1 MHTRN
6 LNTLHSLFHSFSNSR
21 NNTTRNQR
29 NRRSQLLNHKERN
42 RKIKVPKPLQIVFKS
57 SSRVAT
63 RQRCHLD
70 TREEPELRKEN
81 CAAARSSTHR
91 NTIWHHFLDHRRKLQ
106 ITHSESQID
115 GLTKAVRA
123 KQAHCS
129 RKTRVTD
136 ICKRT
141 KKFNWEETWDCG
153 VEDVQ

>member
-1 MHTRN
+1 MSDSTSCHRVPKESSLRATITISLQGTSKLPFLFQTKHHINFFKTIRKMHTRN

-81 CAAARSSTHR
+81 CAATRSSTHR
-91 NTIWHHFLDHRRKLQ
+91 NTI
-106 ITHSESQID
+106 
-115 GLTKAVRA
+115 
-123 KQAHCS
+123 
-129 RKTRVTD
+129 
-136 ICKRT
+136 
-141 KKFNWEETWDCG
+141 
-153 VEDVQ
+153 